1 MFSYILP
8 FATGIL
14 VVQQLSDLPTSL
26 FWIVFF
32 IVVTII
38 LAVFHYWRWVIFV
51 IGIMWAV
58 GVSALRLADR
68 LPESSE
74 GQLIKIEGHV
84 IGLPN
89 VDERRVKFDFSVAK
103 PNQNFPKKLRLSWYF
118 PKQTI
123 KTGQYWTFT
132 VKLKQPH
139 GMFNPSGFD
148 YEKYLF
154 VQNIQ
159 ATGYVRGK
167 PKPQLNESQSI
178 TMSVGVL
185 RQLISDKLNIYL
197 KDSPHKGVVKAL
209 TIADKQDLTQ
219 QQWAV
224 FRQTGTV
231 HLLAISG
238 LHIGLISGLMYFL
251 IQWIALR
258 LSLTSPHQYA
268 ACAAILI
275 AIFYAA
281 LAGFSLPTQRSLLML
296 TVAMMTV
303 MWQRKI
309 TAVNTISLTLFVVLI
324 IDPLAVLSVGFWL
337 SFLAVI
343 SIIYVIAGR
352 LGRVGYW
359 QGVMK
364 VHWVTAIGLAPL
376 LLYSFQQISLIS
388 PIANFI
394 TVPLVSFLIV
404 PLCFILVILLFM
416 SPMLV
421 EYCLLVITT
430 LLQWLDQFLVVL
442 AGFSYATISSIAPPI
457 YTIPFALLG
466 IFILIAPR
474 GMPVRWIGLIF
485 LLPTAFVDNA
495 KLKQGEVTMTLLDV
509 GQGLS
514 AVVETAQHTLVFD
527 TGVKYSNSYNMGDV
541 VIVPFLESKGIDT
554 IDLLVIS
561 HGDNDHKG
569 GMESIIQQKNVIK
582 IMSSMPK
589 LYKEGLSMRCL
600 SGQVWEWDQV
610 RFEVLAPADDFVG
623 GKNDNSCVIKVISS
637 HGTMLLTGDIESSA
651 EEWLVDH
658 VAEQLDSDIMIAPH
672 HGSKTSSSMSFLQRV
687 SPQTILIPTGYRN
700 KFHFPH
706 TKVIDRYNT
715 IESNWMNTA
724 EEGALIVQ
732 MKDNSIQINSSR
744 KEWGKYWNQ

>member
-442 AGFSYATISSIAPPI
+442 AGFSYATISSVAPPI

-485 LLPTAFVDNA
+485 LLPTAFVHNT

-658 VAEQLDSDIMIAPH
+658 VAEQLDSDVMIAPH

>member
-219 QQWAV
+219 QQWTV

-485 LLPTAFVDNA
+485 LLPTAFVHNT

-541 VIVPFLESKGIDT
+541 VIVPFLESKGIDI

-658 VAEQLDSDIMIAPH
+658 VAEQLDSDVMIAPH